1 MPLVSFSARE
11 NWGKYN
17 GSCAL
22 FWISMK
28 TGYLLYIY
36 VLKWNSI
43 MATHV
48 KRPRFTLHFT
58 LLLNVRKNTNSVRQP
73 IIYQY
78 HMADIQLQSYTS
90 QSKPMQ
96 MLRPY
101 MYHES
106 AVIVYSQIFYA
117 CCIHDVIT
125 SLYSDSWSV
134 FHVYIY

>member
-1 MPLVSFSARE
+1 
-11 NWGKYN
+11 
-17 GSCAL
+17 
-22 FWISMK
+22 
-28 TGYLLYIY
+28 
-36 VLKWNSI
+36 

-58 LLLNVRKNTNSVRQP
+58 LLLNVRKNTNAVRQP

-101 MYHES
+101 HES
-106 AVIVYSQIFYA
+106 AVIVYRQIYHV
-117 CCIHDVIT
+117 CCIHGVIT
-125 SLYSDSWSV
+125 SL
-134 FHVYIY
+134 